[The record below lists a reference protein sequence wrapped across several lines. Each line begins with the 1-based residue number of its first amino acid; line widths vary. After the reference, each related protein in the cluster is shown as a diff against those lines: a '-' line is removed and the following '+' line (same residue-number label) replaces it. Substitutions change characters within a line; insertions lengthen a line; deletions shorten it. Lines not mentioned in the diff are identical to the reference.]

1 MDKGQSIL
9 DRLRNKARREGKSV
23 QKLLQLFCQEEFL
36 RRLQYSTYS
45 NNFILKGGLFLY
57 YLSEFKSRPT
67 MDIDFAMRYLSNTTE
82 NIVKIIMEILSAE
95 TENSYITFH
104 FLSTE
109 LIAEQKEY
117 HGVRIKLV
125 AQIKNTRTPFHI
137 DLGIGDVIIP
147 KPELRELLT
156 QLDEFEKPEVLTYS
170 LESTIAEKFEAIISL
185 MELSSRMKDYYD
197 IYFLANSYFFDAR
210 KLQEAV
216 SETLKNRGTNYGA
229 DTLEK
234 VRAFQGDKDMIFKW
248 RHFIKTLGVDLPFSE
263 VIETLYS
270 FMHPI
275 FHAIITE
282 NEIFG
287 TWNPQTNSFHD

>member
-1 MDKGQSIL
+1 M
-9 DRLRNKARREGKSV
+9 EGKSL

-36 RRLQYSTYS
+36 RRLQHSMYSS
-45 NNFILKGGLFLY
+45 NFILKGGLFLY
-57 YLSEFKSRPT
+57 YLSEFKGRPT
-67 MDIDFAMRYLSNTTE
+67 MDIDFAMRFVSNTTE
-82 NIVKIIMEILSAE
+82 NVVRIIQEILSTE
-95 TENSYITFH
+95 TENDYITFL
-104 FLSTE
+104 FLNTE

-137 DLGIGDVIIP
+137 DLGIGDIIVP
-147 KPELRELLT
+147 KPETRELST

-197 IYFLANSYFFDAR
+197 IYFLANSYFFEAR
-210 KLQEAV
+210 KLQEAL
-216 SETLKNRGTNYGA
+216 SETLKNRRTSYES

-234 VRAFQGDKDMIFKW
+234 VRAFQDDKDMNLKW

-270 FMHPI
+270 FMYPI
-275 FHAIITE
+275 FTAIINE
-282 NEIFG
+282 GEIFS
-287 TWNPQTNSFHD
+287 TWNPQTNKFYDNLN

>member
-1 MDKGQSIL
+1 MDKGQSVL
-9 DRLRNKARREGKSV
+9 DKLRNKAHREGKSL

-36 RRLQYSTYS
+36 RRLQHSTFS

-57 YLSEFKSRPT
+57 YLSEFKGRPT

-82 NIVKIIMEILSAE
+82 NIVRIIMEILSGE
-95 TENSYITFH
+95 TENDYITFQ

-137 DLGIGDVIIP
+137 DLGIGDVIVP
-147 KPELRELLT
+147 KPETRELPT
-156 QLDEFEKPEVLTYS
+156 QLDEFKKPEVLTYS
-170 LESTIAEKFEAIISL
+170 LESTISEKFEAIISL

-210 KLQEAV
+210 KLQEAL
-216 SETLKNRGTNYGA
+216 SETLKNRGTNYES

-234 VRAFQGDKDMIFKW
+234 VRAFQADKDMNLKW
-248 RHFIKTLGVDLPFSE
+248 SHFIKTLGIDLPFFE

-275 FHAIITE
+275 FWAIINE
-282 NEIFG
+282 SEIFG
-287 TWNPQTNSFHD
+287 TWNPQTNNFFD

>member
-1 MDKGQSIL
+1 MEPL
-9 DRLRNKARREGKSV
+9 
-23 QKLLQLFCQEEFL
+23 
-36 RRLQYSTYS
+36 
-45 NNFILKGGLFLY
+45 ILKGGLFLY

-95 TENSYITFH
+95 TENSYITFS
-104 FLSTE
+104 FLKTE
-109 LIAEQKEY
+109 VIIEKNEY
-117 HGVRIKLV
+117 HGVRIMLV

-137 DLGIGDVIIP
+137 DLGIGDIIIP
-147 KPELRELLT
+147 KPEPRELST
-156 QLDEFEKPEVLTYS
+156 QLDEFEKPVVLTYS

-197 IYFLANSYFFDAR
+197 IYFLANSYFFEAR

-216 SETLKNRGTNYGA
+216 FETLKHRGTNFGA

-234 VRAFQGDKDMIFKW
+234 VREFQGDKDMIFKW
-248 RHFIKTLGVDLPFSE
+248 KHFIKTLGVDLPFSE

-270 FMHPI
+270 FLYPI
-275 FHAIITE
+275 FHTIITE
-282 NEIFG
+282 GEIFG
-287 TWNPQTNSFHD
+287 AWNPQTNSYHD